1 MKKKGN
7 NFINIFAELKE
18 DEKFAVNIYLDKEY
32 KFTDLY
38 SPKTK
43 IEDLKKEILL
53 KLSVYSINYKME
65 YNDQDIDGFDGF
77 TLHQIFLSK

>member
-7 NFINIFAELKE
+7 NFINIFAEPKE
-18 DEKFAVNIYLDKEY
+18 DEKFVLNIFLDKEH

-43 IEDLKKEILL
+43 I
-53 KLSVYSINYKME
+53 
-65 YNDQDIDGFDGF
+65 
-77 TLHQIFLSK
+77 